1 MSEIR
6 PKGQIMKS
14 ISKLLILPAALAVLM
29 VLSCA
34 KKANDQGRIITN
46 ANGTTFE
53 QVGTWEQADNRIYT
67 VFVSKE
73 DWAGMEEYGGK
84 MPYKSG
90 RTTSVLF
97 FKDREA
103 TPDVTKY
110 EGRYHLV
117 LDRIFADGD
126 TTYWVARYDHW
137 PSGESIFRRM
147 PVW

>member
-1 MSEIR
+1 
-6 PKGQIMKS
+6 MK
-14 ISKLLILPAALAVLM
+14 ILSKALILPAALAVLM
-29 VLSCA
+29 VMSCA
-34 KKANDQGRIITN
+34 KKSGDQTRVTKN

-73 DWAGMEEYGGK
+73 DWEGMEKYGGT
-84 MPYKSG
+84 MPYKRG

-97 FKDREA
+97 FKDREG
-103 TPDVTKY
+103 TPDVTNY

-117 LDRIFADGD
+117 LDKIFASAD

-147 PVW
+147 PAW